1 MLLLAMAGQ
10 ASALSTYYPIQT
22 IGNRGSDV
30 RALQY
35 LLRAAGQSVTVD
47 GHFGTSTQTAVKR
60 HQGAKGLPVTGLVND
75 PTWRSLTPNLST
87 GSSGD
92 AVRALQRLLNDKR
105 KAGLT
110 VSGTYGSS
118 TRDAVAAFQ
127 RHMAKSSTGSM
138 DPYTWRRLLWH
149 FELPVWGSTSGL
161 CDYSAGNGQANWGT
175 GAAIGQL
182 RTAAKQIYD
191 AGYGR
196 VAVGDIG
203 FEHGGDIPGH
213 ETHEQGLDVDM
224 RLMRDGKNQC
234 TEGTNYRLASY
245 NRAATRA
252 LIKAIRAAA
261 PGHIKVIYFNDPV
274 LIGEGL
280 TTKFTGHD
288 NHLHVRYC
296 EAWHPL
302 IAYRCKSAAPTSA
315 APISAA
321 PASASSTALV
331 RLLPVM
337 RKHHAHR

>member
-47 GHFGTSTQTAVKR
+47 GKFGTSTQTAVKH
-60 HQGAKGLPVTGLVND
+60 HQEARGLPVTGLVNH
-75 PTWRSLTPNLST
+75 PTWRSLTPNLSI

-127 RHMAKSSTGSM
+127 RHMSSSSSGSM
-138 DPYTWRRLLWH
+138 DDDTWRRLLWH

-161 CDYSAGNGQANWGT
+161 CDYSTDNGRANWGT

-182 RTAAKQIYD
+182 RTAAMQIYD

-203 FEHGGDIPGH
+203 FEHGGDSRV
-213 ETHEQGLDVDM
+213 T
-224 RLMRDGKNQC
+224 RR
-234 TEGTNYRLASY
+234 TSRAS
-245 NRAATRA
+245 
-252 LIKAIRAAA
+252 
-261 PGHIKVIYFNDPV
+261 
-274 LIGEGL
+274 
-280 TTKFTGHD
+280 
-288 NHLHVRYC
+288 
-296 EAWHPL
+296 
-302 IAYRCKSAAPTSA
+302 TSTCA
-315 APISAA
+315 
-321 PASASSTALV
+321 
-331 RLLPVM
+331 
-337 RKHHAHR
+337 